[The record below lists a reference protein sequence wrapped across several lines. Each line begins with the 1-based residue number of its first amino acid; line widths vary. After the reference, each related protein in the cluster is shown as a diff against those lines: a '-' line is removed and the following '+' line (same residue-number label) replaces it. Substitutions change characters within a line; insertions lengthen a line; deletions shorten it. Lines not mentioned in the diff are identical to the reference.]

1 MVLSSGYYNRQGK
14 GWGLDLRLL
23 VLALG
28 TFAIGTGSFVF
39 AGLLGSVAED
49 LSVSVGAAGQ
59 LITVYAIVYAV
70 GSPILV
76 TLTSGAARRRLL
88 IISLAVFA
96 GANVAAVV
104 LPSFVPLMASRII
117 AACAAAIFTPTTAV
131 VAATLAAPEKRGRA
145 LATVT
150 GGLTIAFAFGIP
162 LGTLV
167 GDYFGWRAAFV
178 LVGVLGAIAL
188 VGITALLPDVQNP
201 PPVSLRERLGV
212 VRQPAVIA
220 ALSLTAI
227 GLGAGFVV
235 FTYVGPLMGELT
247 GFGGRGTSAMLLI
260 FGLAGVVGN
269 VVGGYGAD
277 RWRYGRSL
285 GVIFVVLTL
294 SLLAFSLL
302 APVAGTVPAVIGAG
316 TALVAWSVAG
326 WAITPFQ
333 QYRLI
338 ELAPQQGNI
347 VLSLNASAIYL
358 GQGMGAGLGALAI
371 GYGSLNSLGW
381 VAAIYAAAGLV
392 VLLLGARSPAPA
404 PEPEN
409 SG

>member
-1 MVLSSGYYNRQGK
+1 M
-14 GWGLDLRLL
+14 DLRLL

-39 AGLLGSVAED
+39 AGLLGVVADD
-49 LSVSVGAAGQ
+49 LSVSIAAAGQ
-59 LITVYAIVYAV
+59 LITLYALVYAV

-76 TLTSGAARRRLL
+76 TVTSEVARRRLL
-88 IISLAVFA
+88 ILSLAVFA
-96 GANVAAVV
+96 GANVAAVI
-104 LPSFVPLMASRII
+104 LPSFGPLLVSRVV

-131 VAATLAAPEKRGRA
+131 VAASLAPPEKRGRA

-150 GGLTIAFAFGIP
+150 GGLTVAFAFGIP

-167 GDYFGWRAAFV
+167 GDYFGWRSAFV
-178 LVGVLGAIAL
+178 LVGVLGAVAL
-188 VGITALLPDVQNP
+188 IGIVALLPGVESP
-201 PPVSLRERLGV
+201 PSVSLRERLAV
-212 VRQPAVIA
+212 VKQPAVLA

-235 FTYVGPLMGELT
+235 FTFIGPLMGELT
-247 GFGGRGTSAMLLI
+247 GLGGRGTSVMLLL

-269 VVGGYGAD
+269 IVGGYGAD
-277 RWRYGRSL
+277 HWSYGRSL
-285 GVIFVVLTL
+285 AMIFMVLPI

-302 APVAGTVPAVIGAG
+302 APVAGSSLAVAGAG
-316 TALVAWSVAG
+316 VALITWSVAG

-338 ELAPQQGNI
+338 ELYPLQGNL

-358 GQGMGAGLGALAI
+358 GQGIGAGLGALAI

-381 VAAIYAAAGLV
+381 VAALYAAAGLV
-392 VLLLGARSPAPA
+392 VLLLGTCPGGYDGKSAS
-404 PEPEN
+404 
-409 SG
+409 

>member
-1 MVLSSGYYNRQGK
+1 M
-14 GWGLDLRLL
+14 DLRLL

-39 AGLLGSVAED
+39 AGLLGVVADD
-49 LSVSVGAAGQ
+49 LSVSIAAAGQ
-59 LITVYAIVYAV
+59 LITLYALVYAV

-76 TLTSGAARRRLL
+76 TVTSEVARRRLL
-88 IISLAVFA
+88 ILSLAVFA
-96 GANVAAVV
+96 GANVAAVI
-104 LPSFVPLMASRII
+104 LPSFGPLLVSRVV

-131 VAATLAAPEKRGRA
+131 VAASLAPPEKRGRA

-150 GGLTIAFAFGIP
+150 GGLTVAFAFGIP

-167 GDYFGWRAAFV
+167 GDYFGWRSAFV
-178 LVGVLGAIAL
+178 LVGVLGAVAL
-188 VGITALLPDVQNP
+188 IGIVALLPGVESP
-201 PPVSLRERLGV
+201 PSVSLRERLAV
-212 VRQPAVIA
+212 VKQPAVLA

-235 FTYVGPLMGELT
+235 FTFIGPLMGELT
-247 GFGGRGTSAMLLI
+247 GLGGRGTSVMLLL

-269 VVGGYGAD
+269 IVGGYGAD
-277 RWRYGRSL
+277 RWSYGRSL
-285 GVIFVVLTL
+285 AIIFVVLPI

-302 APVAGTVPAVIGAG
+302 APVAGSSLAVAGAG
-316 TALVAWSVAG
+316 VALITWSVAG

-338 ELAPQQGNI
+338 ELYPLQGNL

-358 GQGMGAGLGALAI
+358 GQGIGAGLGALAI

-381 VAAIYAAAGLV
+381 VAALYAAAGLV
-392 VLLLGARSPAPA
+392 VLLLGTCPGGYDGKSAS
-404 PEPEN
+404 
-409 SG
+409 

>member
-1 MVLSSGYYNRQGK
+1 M
-14 GWGLDLRLL
+14 
-23 VLALG
+23 G

-39 AGLLGSVAED
+39 AGLLGVVADD
-49 LSVSVGAAGQ
+49 LSVSIAAAGQ
-59 LITVYAIVYAV
+59 LITLYALVYAV

-76 TLTSGAARRRLL
+76 TVTSEVARRRLL
-88 IISLAVFA
+88 ILSLAVFA
-96 GANVAAVV
+96 GANVAAVI
-104 LPSFVPLMASRII
+104 LPSFGPLLVSRVV

-131 VAATLAAPEKRGRA
+131 VAASLAPPEKRGRA

-150 GGLTIAFAFGIP
+150 GGLTVAFAFGIP

-167 GDYFGWRAAFV
+167 GDYFGWRSAFV
-178 LVGVLGAIAL
+178 LVGVLGAVAL
-188 VGITALLPDVQNP
+188 IGIVALLPGVESP
-201 PPVSLRERLGV
+201 PSVSLRERLAV
-212 VRQPAVIA
+212 VKQPAVLA

-235 FTYVGPLMGELT
+235 FTYIGPLMGELT
-247 GFGGRGTSAMLLI
+247 GLGGRGTSVMLLL

-269 VVGGYGAD
+269 IVGGYGAD
-277 RWRYGRSL
+277 RWSYGRSL
-285 GVIFVVLTL
+285 AMIFVVLPI

-302 APVAGTVPAVIGAG
+302 APVAGSSLAVAGAG
-316 TALVAWSVAG
+316 VALITWSVAG

-338 ELAPQQGNI
+338 ELYPLQGNI

-358 GQGMGAGLGALAI
+358 GQGIGAGLGALAI

-381 VAAIYAAAGLV
+381 VAALYAAAGLV
-392 VLLLGARSPAPA
+392 VLLLGTCPGGYDGKSAS
-404 PEPEN
+404 
-409 SG
+409 

>member
-1 MVLSSGYYNRQGK
+1 M
-14 GWGLDLRLL
+14 DLRLL

-39 AGLLGSVAED
+39 AGLLGVVADD
-49 LSVSVGAAGQ
+49 LSVSIAAAGQ
-59 LITVYAIVYAV
+59 LITLYALVYAV

-76 TLTSGAARRRLL
+76 TVTSEVARRRLL
-88 IISLAVFA
+88 ILSLAVFA
-96 GANVAAVV
+96 GANVAAVI
-104 LPSFVPLMASRII
+104 LPSFGPLLVSRVV

-131 VAATLAAPEKRGRA
+131 VAASLAPPEKRGRA

-150 GGLTIAFAFGIP
+150 GGLTVAFAFGIP

-167 GDYFGWRAAFV
+167 GDYFGWRSAFV
-178 LVGVLGAIAL
+178 LVGVLGAVAL
-188 VGITALLPDVQNP
+188 IGIVALLPDVESSP
-201 PPVSLRERLGV
+201 SVSLRERLAV
-212 VRQPAVIA
+212 VKQPAVLA

-235 FTYVGPLMGELT
+235 FTYIGPLMGELT
-247 GFGGRGTSAMLLI
+247 GLGGRGTSVMLLL

-269 VVGGYGAD
+269 IVGGYGAD
-277 RWRYGRSL
+277 RWSYGRSL
-285 GVIFVVLTL
+285 AMIFVVLPI

-302 APVAGTVPAVIGAG
+302 APVAGSSLAVAGAG
-316 TALVAWSVAG
+316 VALITWSVAG

-338 ELAPQQGNI
+338 ELYPLQGNI

-358 GQGMGAGLGALAI
+358 GQGIGAGLGAFAI

-381 VAAIYAAAGLV
+381 VAALYAAAGLV
-392 VLLLGARSPAPA
+392 VLLLGTCPGGYDGKGAS
-404 PEPEN
+404 
-409 SG
+409 

>member
-1 MVLSSGYYNRQGK
+1 M
-14 GWGLDLRLL
+14 
-23 VLALG
+23 G

-39 AGLLGSVAED
+39 AGLLGVVADD
-49 LSVSVGAAGQ
+49 LSVSIAAAGQ
-59 LITVYAIVYAV
+59 LITLYALVYAV

-76 TLTSGAARRRLL
+76 TVTSEVARRRLL
-88 IISLAVFA
+88 ILSLAVFA
-96 GANVAAVV
+96 GANVAAVI
-104 LPSFVPLMASRII
+104 LPSFGPLLVSRVV

-131 VAATLAAPEKRGRA
+131 VAASLAPPEKRGRA

-150 GGLTIAFAFGIP
+150 GGLTVAFAFGIP

-167 GDYFGWRAAFV
+167 GDYFGWRSAFV
-178 LVGVLGAIAL
+178 LVGVLGAVAL
-188 VGITALLPDVQNP
+188 IGIVALLPGVESP
-201 PPVSLRERLGV
+201 PSVSLRERLAV
-212 VRQPAVIA
+212 VKQPAVLA

-235 FTYVGPLMGELT
+235 FTYIGPLMGELT
-247 GFGGRGTSAMLLI
+247 GLGGRGTSVMLLL

-269 VVGGYGAD
+269 IVGGYGAD
-277 RWRYGRSL
+277 RWSYGRSL
-285 GVIFVVLTL
+285 AIIFVVLPI

-302 APVAGTVPAVIGAG
+302 APVAGSSLAVAGAG
-316 TALVAWSVAG
+316 VALITWSVAG

-338 ELAPQQGNI
+338 ELYPLQGNL

-358 GQGMGAGLGALAI
+358 GQGIGAGLGALAI

-381 VAAIYAAAGLV
+381 VAALYAAAGLV
-392 VLLLGARSPAPA
+392 VLLLGTCPGGYDGKSAS
-404 PEPEN
+404 
-409 SG
+409 

>member
-1 MVLSSGYYNRQGK
+1 V
-14 GWGLDLRLL
+14 DLRLL

-39 AGLLGSVAED
+39 AGLLGVVADD
-49 LSVSVGAAGQ
+49 LSVSIAAAGQ
-59 LITVYAIVYAV
+59 LITLYALVYAV

-76 TLTSGAARRRLL
+76 TVTSEVARRRLL
-88 IISLAVFA
+88 ILSLAVFA
-96 GANVAAVV
+96 GANVAAVI
-104 LPSFVPLMASRII
+104 LPSFGPLLVSRVV

-131 VAATLAAPEKRGRA
+131 VAASLAPPEKRGRA

-150 GGLTIAFAFGIP
+150 GGLTVAFAFGIP

-167 GDYFGWRAAFV
+167 GDYFGWRSAFV
-178 LVGVLGAIAL
+178 LVGVLGAVAL
-188 VGITALLPDVQNP
+188 IGIVALLPGVESP
-201 PPVSLRERLGV
+201 PSVSLRERLAV
-212 VRQPAVIA
+212 VKQPAVLA

-235 FTYVGPLMGELT
+235 FTYIGPLMGELT
-247 GFGGRGTSAMLLI
+247 GLGGRGTSVMLLL

-269 VVGGYGAD
+269 IVGGYGAD
-277 RWRYGRSL
+277 RWSYGRSL
-285 GVIFVVLTL
+285 AMIFVVLPI

-302 APVAGTVPAVIGAG
+302 APVAGSSLAVAGAG
-316 TALVAWSVAG
+316 VALITWSVAG

-338 ELAPQQGNI
+338 ELYPLQGNL

-358 GQGMGAGLGALAI
+358 GQGIGAGLGALAI

-381 VAAIYAAAGLV
+381 VAALYAAAGLV
-392 VLLLGARSPAPA
+392 VLLLGTCPGGYDGKSAS
-404 PEPEN
+404 
-409 SG
+409 

>member
-1 MVLSSGYYNRQGK
+1 M
-14 GWGLDLRLL
+14 
-23 VLALG
+23 G

-39 AGLLGSVAED
+39 AGLLGVVADD
-49 LSVSVGAAGQ
+49 LSVSLAAAGQ
-59 LITVYAIVYAV
+59 LITLYALVYAV

-76 TLTSGAARRRLL
+76 TVTSEVARRRLL
-88 IISLAVFA
+88 ILSLAVFA
-96 GANVAAVV
+96 GANVAAVI
-104 LPSFVPLMASRII
+104 LPSFGPLLVSRVV

-131 VAATLAAPEKRGRA
+131 VAASLAPPEKRGRA

-150 GGLTIAFAFGIP
+150 GGLTVAFAFGIP

-178 LVGVLGAIAL
+178 LVGVLGAVAL
-188 VGITALLPDVQNP
+188 IGIVALLPDVESP
-201 PPVSLRERLGV
+201 PPVSLRERLAIV
-212 VRQPAVIA
+212 KQPAVLA

-235 FTYVGPLMGELT
+235 FTYIGPLMEELT
-247 GFGGRGTSAMLLI
+247 GFGGRGTSVMLLL

-269 VVGGYGAD
+269 IVGGYGAD
-277 RWRYGRSL
+277 RWSYGRSL
-285 GVIFVVLTL
+285 AMIFVVLPI

-302 APVAGTVPAVIGAG
+302 APVAGSSLAVAGAG
-316 TALVAWSVAG
+316 VALVTWSVAG

-333 QYRLI
+333 QYHLI
-338 ELAPQQGNI
+338 ELYPLQGNI

-358 GQGMGAGLGALAI
+358 GQGIGAGLGALAI

-381 VAAIYAAAGLV
+381 VAALYAAAGLV
-392 VLLLGARSPAPA
+392 VLLLGTRPGGCDGKSAS
-404 PEPEN
+404 
-409 SG
+409 

>member
-1 MVLSSGYYNRQGK
+1 M
-14 GWGLDLRLL
+14 DLRLL

-39 AGLLGSVAED
+39 AGLLGSVADD
-49 LSVSVGAAGQ
+49 LSVSVASAGQ

-70 GSPILV
+70 SSPILV
-76 TLTSGAARRRLL
+76 TITSGVERRRLL
-88 IISLAVFA
+88 ILSLAVFA
-96 GANVAAVV
+96 VANVAALV
-104 LPSFVPLMASRII
+104 LSSYGPLLASRVV
-117 AACAAAIFTPTTAV
+117 AAFAAGIFTPTTAI
-131 VAATLAAPEKRGRA
+131 VAVSLAPPEKRGRA

-178 LVGVLGAIAL
+178 LVGVLGAVAL
-188 VGITALLPDVQNP
+188 IGIVALLPEIENP
-201 PPVSLRERLGV
+201 PPVSLRERLEAV
-212 VRQPAVIA
+212 KQPAVLA

-235 FTYVGPLMGELT
+235 FTYIGPLMGELT
-247 GFGGRGTSAMLLI
+247 GFGGRGTSVMLLL
-260 FGLAGVVGN
+260 FGLAGVAGN

-285 GVIFVVLTL
+285 AVIFVVLTL

-302 APVAGTVPAVIGAG
+302 APVAGTSLAVVGAG
-316 TALVAWSVAG
+316 VALVAWSVAG

-338 ELAPQQGNI
+338 ELSPRQGNI

-358 GQGMGAGLGALAI
+358 GQGIGAGLGALAI
-371 GYGSLNSLGW
+371 SYGSLNSLGW
-381 VAAIYAAAGLV
+381 VAALYAAAGLI
-392 VLLLGARSPAPA
+392 VLLLSSLTGGSDGKSTA
-404 PEPEN
+404 
-409 SG
+409 